1 MERLFLNPYRRSGSP
16 LRECLNLST
25 HFDRESQILLTDP
38 TSPEPAPRVTPRSP
52 TELFIAF
59 TLLALQGFGGV
70 LAIAQRELVERR
82 RWLTHDEF
90 LDTYS
95 LAQLLPGPNVVNMA
109 LMLGDRFFGWRG
121 ALASLAGM
129 LLAPLLIVIALAAGY
144 RHFSDSSIVT
154 GALRGMGAVA
164 VGLMLAMALK
174 MIAPLRRNPMGPLV
188 CMLIAGVVIVLVG
201 VLRMPLVWAL
211 PCIGTSSWWIAR
223 TILSRQERRA

>member
-1 MERLFLNPYRRSGSP
+1 M
-16 LRECLNLST
+16 RECSNLISR
-25 HFDRESQILLTDP
+25 FDHELRILHTQPRPPDQSPRLTP
-38 TSPEPAPRVTPRSP
+38 NSPA
-52 TELFIAF
+52 ELFVAF

-70 LAIAQRELVERR
+70 LAIAQRELVDRR
-82 RWLTHDEF
+82 CWLTREEF

-144 RHFSDSSIVT
+144 RHFADSAVVA

-164 VGLMLAMALK
+164 VGLMLAMGLK
-174 MIAPLRRNPMGPLV
+174 MLTPLQRNPMGPWV
-188 CMLIAGVVIVLVG
+188 CALIAAATIVLVG
-201 VLRMPLVWAL
+201 VLRLPLVWAL
-211 PCIGTSSWWIAR
+211 PGLGVTSWWVAR
-223 TILSRQERRA
+223 TVLARQVRET

>member
-1 MERLFLNPYRRSGSP
+1 M
-16 LRECLNLST
+16 RECSNLISR
-25 HFDRESQILLTDP
+25 FDHELRILHTQ
-38 TSPEPAPRVTPRSP
+38 PRPPDRSP
-52 TELFIAF
+52 RLTPNSPAELFVAF

-70 LAIAQRELVERR
+70 LAIAQRELVDRR
-82 RWLTHDEF
+82 CWLTREEF

-144 RHFSDSSIVT
+144 RHFADSAVVA

-164 VGLMLAMALK
+164 VGLMLAMGLK
-174 MIAPLRRNPMGPLV
+174 MLTPLQRNPMGPWV
-188 CMLIAGVVIVLVG
+188 CALIAAATIVLVG
-201 VLRMPLVWAL
+201 VLRLPLVWAL
-211 PCIGTSSWWIAR
+211 PGLGVTSWWVAR
-223 TILSRQERRA
+223 TVLARQVRET

>member
-1 MERLFLNPYRRSGSP
+1 M
-16 LRECLNLST
+16 RECSSLISR
-25 HFDRESQILLTDP
+25 FDHELHILHTQ
-38 TSPEPAPRVTPRSP
+38 PRPPDRSP
-52 TELFIAF
+52 RLTPNSPAELFVAF

-70 LAIAQRELVERR
+70 LAIAQRELVDRR
-82 RWLTHDEF
+82 CWLTREEF

-144 RHFSDSSIVT
+144 RHFADSAVVA

-164 VGLMLAMALK
+164 VGLMLAMGLK
-174 MIAPLRRNPMGPLV
+174 MLTPLQRNPMGPWV
-188 CMLIAGVVIVLVG
+188 CALIAAATIVLVG
-201 VLRMPLVWAL
+201 VLRLPLVWAL
-211 PCIGTSSWWIAR
+211 PGLGVTSWWVAR
-223 TILSRQERRA
+223 TVLARQARET

>member
-1 MERLFLNPYRRSGSP
+1 MSVPSQRL
-16 LRECLNLST
+16 
-25 HFDRESQILLTDP
+25 QILPNDP
-38 TSPEPAPRVTPRSP
+38 RQADPPPQATPRSP

-70 LAIAQRELVERR
+70 LAVAQRELVDRR
-82 RWLTHDEF
+82 GWLTREEF

-109 LMLGDRFFGWRG
+109 LMLGDRYFGWRG

-144 RHFSDSSIVT
+144 RHLADNAAVT

-164 VGLMLAMALK
+164 VGLMLAMGLK
-174 MIAPLRRNPMGPLV
+174 MLAPLRRNPMGPWV
-188 CMLIAGVVIVLVG
+188 CMLIAAATVLLVG
-201 VLRMPLVWAL
+201 VWRVPLVWAL
-211 PCIGTSSWWIAR
+211 PGIGITSWWIAR
-223 TILSRQERRA
+223 TLLARQERDA

>member
-1 MERLFLNPYRRSGSP
+1 M
-16 LRECLNLST
+16 RECSNLVGRSDHKLRILHT
-25 HFDRESQILLTDP
+25 PPRPPDQSDRVAP
-38 TSPEPAPRVTPRSP
+38 KSPA
-52 TELFIAF
+52 ELFVAF

-70 LAIAQRELVERR
+70 LAIAQRELVDRR
-82 RWLTHDEF
+82 GWLTREEF

-144 RHFSDSSIVT
+144 RHFADSAAAT

-164 VGLMLAMALK
+164 VGLMLAMGLK
-174 MIAPLRRNPMGPLV
+174 MLAPLRRNPMGPWV
-188 CMLIAGVVIVLVG
+188 CALIATATVVLVG
-201 VLRMPLVWAL
+201 VLRLPLIWAL
-211 PCIGTSSWWIAR
+211 PGLGATSWWVAR
-223 TILSRQERRA
+223 SVLTRRERET